1 MGSYFGY
8 TICNDL
14 TARDVQKSEKQWTMG
29 KAFDNSLP
37 IGPYIIPSDTIPKP
51 TNNEIWLT
59 INGEKRQLDNTNN
72 MIFSNT
78 IFDILYFTKYHFRA
92 N

>member
-1 MGSYFGY
+1 
-8 TICNDL
+8 
-14 TARDVQKSEKQWTMG
+14 MG

-72 MIFSNT
+72 MIFS
-78 IFDILYFTKYHFRA
+78 IPYSILSFFNIRPNFT
-92 N
+92 NNDENEN